1 MMKRHKIILLLIFLG
16 VLLLRLQFA
25 YYHENFSYEAYSNIR
40 HIENIRET
48 GNYITEDSLSY
59 GGRNILILPFFHYL
73 LGFIS
78 VIFPLDFVLKFFP
91 NLFASTVVFIAY
103 MIIFNW
109 TENRNAAL
117 FSSFIAGFTPIFFSD
132 TISSVSPMSL
142 FIPLLFLF
150 LYSFTRLN
158 KNFYVI
164 LFVILAFIL
173 PLIDISSLLLVAT
186 FLLYLLFAHIENF
199 EFKGKSI
206 ELTLFFSFFSIW
218 FTLII
223 FKKAFLLYGYNII
236 ANAVPEIVRENY
248 FQNLNFLQ
256 LFGGLGLLSIVA
268 GSYVIYFSLF
278 QNKDRRV
285 YLFFSLICTS
295 LLFMWFNILKT
306 SVGLIIIALCLSI
319 LTGLY
324 YPRFFNYL
332 KHTNFAHLEKFFI
345 AGFIFFFSLSS
356 VLFSIV
362 LAFDVSVAQDS
373 EIRVMEWAKL
383 NTPKDST
390 MVAPVQIGNIITSIA
405 ERKNIADE
413 QYLLAPFAEDRLR
426 KINNL
431 YLLLPRFTSTSSIIQ
446 DMDFYNSDYIYLP
459 TGYDNRVLENDKSC
473 FRLEYNKEL
482 KVYKKLCRSLRQ

>member
-1 MMKRHKIILLLIFLG
+1 MKRHKIILLLIFLG

-164 LFVILAFIL
+164 
-173 PLIDISSLLLVAT
+173 
-186 FLLYLLFAHIENF
+186 
-199 EFKGKSI
+199 
-206 ELTLFFSFFSIW
+206 
-218 FTLII
+218 
-223 FKKAFLLYGYNII
+223 
-236 ANAVPEIVRENY
+236 
-248 FQNLNFLQ
+248 
-256 LFGGLGLLSIVA
+256 
-268 GSYVIYFSLF
+268 
-278 QNKDRRV
+278 
-285 YLFFSLICTS
+285 
-295 LLFMWFNILKT
+295 
-306 SVGLIIIALCLSI
+306 
-319 LTGLY
+319 
-324 YPRFFNYL
+324 
-332 KHTNFAHLEKFFI
+332 
-345 AGFIFFFSLSS
+345 
-356 VLFSIV
+356 
-362 LAFDVSVAQDS
+362 
-373 EIRVMEWAKL
+373 
-383 NTPKDST
+383 
-390 MVAPVQIGNIITSIA
+390 
-405 ERKNIADE
+405 
-413 QYLLAPFAEDRLR
+413 
-426 KINNL
+426 
-431 YLLLPRFTSTSSIIQ
+431 
-446 DMDFYNSDYIYLP
+446 
-459 TGYDNRVLENDKSC
+459 
-473 FRLEYNKEL
+473 
-482 KVYKKLCRSLRQ
+482 